1 MWLRHFS
8 QETERMLEAASRS
21 NMIKTLEIFA
31 RTVRPSVLRNEER
44 KIAALGAGQVKLLD
58 MIEAA
63 PEAPLLKL

>member
-8 QETERMLEAASRS
+8 PETERMLEAASRS

-31 RTVRPSVLRNEER
+31 RTVRPSLLRDEER
-44 KIAALGAGQVKLLD
+44 KIIALGADQAKILD
-58 MIEAA
+58 MIEAT